1 MSEKANE
8 LKTMNLENVA
18 IVTNEVD
25 SLTSIDTKVINS
37 EMTKEDINQ
46 LEVEGKEI
54 DFKDIDIPD
63 SKRRNSRSR
72 IRNLRE
78 KKSRVKE
85 VKEYKEIINDENIR
99 KFHEGSNYT
108 AQEMLGAHVTVENG
122 VNGVRFTTW
131 APNAKYIYVA
141 GDFNDFKLK

>member
-78 KKSRVKE
+78 KKSRVKR
-85 VKEYKEIINDENIR
+85 VS
-99 KFHEGSNYT
+99 H
-108 AQEMLGAHVTVENG
+108 TVYW
-122 VNGVRFTTW
+122 VWDSLFFT
-131 APNAKYIYVA
+131 
-141 GDFNDFKLK
+141 FNLLFF